1 MHTLQ
6 QIATRIKKAKK
17 VAIFM
22 HVRPDGDAYGS
33 ALALSNALD
42 VLGIENRLYVESPTP
57 SNLTFLKGLD
67 KVHNQPQTD
76 YDLFIA
82 VDCSDEERLGIL
94 ADEFLRAKRKRIET
108 INVDHHISNTKYADY
123 NYVRECA
130 ANCMNI
136 ARLIEELGV
145 EINKDIAEYLYTGLL
160 TDSGNFSHDD
170 VGEEAFALAAQLA
183 ATGVDIRRYNYLLFK
198 RQSPAKA
205 KLHALTM
212 SGLRYYLDGR
222 MSCIIITREN
232 MEKCGADVGATEGFV
247 EFPLNVDGVEVAAS
261 LMEMKFRQYKVS
273 LRSKEYAN
281 VNQIAGKF
289 GGGGHVRASGC
300 MLFGD
305 LEEVLDKLVYAVS
318 QYLED

>member
-6 QIATRIKKAKK
+6 QIAQRIKQAKK
-17 VAIFM
+17 VVIFM
-22 HVRPDGDAYGS
+22 HMRPDGDAYGS
-33 ALALSNALD
+33 ALSLSKALD
-42 VLGIENRLYVESPTP
+42 VLGIENQVCVESPVP

-67 KVHNQPQTD
+67 KVRKEPQGE
-76 YDLFIA
+76 YDLLVM
-82 VDCSDEERLGIL
+82 VDCSDEERLGVL
-94 ADEFLRAKRKRIET
+94 TDEFLRTKRKGIET
-108 INVDHHISNTKYADY
+108 VNVDHHISNTKYAKY

-136 ARLIEELGV
+136 ANLIEELGV
-145 EINKDIAEYLYTGLL
+145 TIDKDIAEYLYTGLL

-170 VGEEAFALAAQLA
+170 VGEEAFALASKLS
-183 ATGVDIRRYNYLLFK
+183 ATGVDVRRYNYLLFK
-198 RQSPAKA
+198 RQSPARA

-222 MSCIIITREN
+222 MACIVITREN
-232 MEKCGADVGATEGFV
+232 MEKCGADIGATEGFV
-247 EFPLNVDGVEVAAS
+247 EFPLNVDGVEVAVS

-305 LEEVLDKLVYAVS
+305 LEEVLDKLTYAVS